1 MSKSNAAE
9 VDFLNYVFLGTRPSW
24 DAATDLYI
32 ALHTANPGDAGDQT
46 TSEATYTGYARK
58 SVPRDGTNWLVTSG
72 DPSTASN
79 KILQQFVACTGGT
92 SAVTYFSVGTATSG
106 AGKILYSGQLS
117 APRTISDGIQ
127 AQFGASTLTCTED

>member
-32 ALHTANPGDAGDQT
+32 ALHTADPGDAGDQT

-58 SVPRDGTNWLVTSG
+58 AVARDAAQWTVASGSPSQATN
-72 DPSTASN
+72 DN
-79 KILQQFVACTGGT
+79 IQQFVACTGGT
-92 SAVTYFSVGTATSG
+92 SAVTHFSVGTASSG
-106 AGKILYSGQLS
+106 AGKILYSGALS
-117 APRTISDGIQ
+117 ASRTISDGIQ
-127 AQFGASTLTCTED
+127 PQFAATTLVCTED